1 VGWSTKQGTRHKK
14 GCCFHSIFC
23 SVDEICNSAL
33 VAGFNLVVDYP
44 VMRRNNLALRK
55 RFLLTSLLSIG
66 ILLLVACPPRERI
79 AKINRDPGRYAG
91 KEVTIAGRV
100 VDSYGA
106 LGHGAFLVDD
116 GTGSMWVLAGQYGVP
131 GAGAKLAVTGRIEQG
146 FTLGGRNFATILRE
160 TERRH

>member
-1 VGWSTKQGTRHKK
+1 
-14 GCCFHSIFC
+14 
-23 SVDEICNSAL
+23 
-33 VAGFNLVVDYP
+33 
-44 VMRRNNLALRK
+44 MRSLRL
-55 RFLLTSLLSIG
+55 RFLLTSLLSVG
-66 ILLLVACPPRERI
+66 ILLLVGCPPRESI

-106 LGHGAFLVDD
+106 LGRGAFLIDD
-116 GTGSMWVLAGQYGVP
+116 HTGTMWVLAGPYGVP
-131 GAGAKLAVTGRIEQG
+131 GAGVKVAVSGRIEQG

>member
-1 VGWSTKQGTRHKK
+1 LPTIRARVLS
-14 GCCFHSIFC
+14 
-23 SVDEICNSAL
+23 L
-33 VAGFNLVVDYP
+33 
-44 VMRRNNLALRK
+44 
-55 RFLLTSLLSIG
+55 SLLAIA
-66 ILLLVACPPRERI
+66 ILLLAGCPPRESI

-91 KEVTIAGRV
+91 KEITIAGRV

-106 LGHGAFLVDD
+106 LGRGAFLVDD

-131 GAGAKLAVTGRIEQG
+131 GAGAKVAVTGHIEQG